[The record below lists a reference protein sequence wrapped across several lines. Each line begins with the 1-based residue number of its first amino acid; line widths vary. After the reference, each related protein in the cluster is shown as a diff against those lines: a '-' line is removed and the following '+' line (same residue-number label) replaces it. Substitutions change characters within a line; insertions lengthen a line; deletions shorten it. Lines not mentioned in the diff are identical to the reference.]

1 MANTTRPSRLPNYT
15 TMSNNTERPPQLSSG
30 FSMGPYPSNGP
41 WNNSAIGAFARNR
54 DAVAPRGSSARGSL
68 LPSDVR
74 RPDGFTD
81 ASNLTGPSGS
91 GALAATSEADPWP
104 GRSDT
109 WNTADNTQSRT
120 LSGNTSPRSRSDAS
134 GQDMNTAYY
143 TATSAIGPR
152 GLLGSK
158 PTPSSALDSSSNAF
172 KNVSTFPGYEDDD
185 ESFAPFGQFKPADVD
200 RLEKF
205 LAVQRQAQE
214 SSMLNAVGSGPSR
227 NSVSSHPESD
237 LHGHTNPYGDYNYGI
252 PGAPGRHSQRPSLAG
267 SSFVSHNTRGFD
279 SNAGR
284 QADEQLAES
293 LARLT
298 MDNGRGAMVDGASN
312 VLSFTNGAQNFEFN
326 PGSQP
331 WGSGQ
336 GHGAYT
342 IGTGVEKRGSIVG
355 RSSPSG
361 NAYRVGGALNSPRG
375 LADTADPWSRPGSR
389 EVRMGPDL
397 GRRGIGPAF
406 TQQPQMPF
414 FQDAYYT
421 GGYDHYTQIY
431 GQFPA
436 PGSPAH
442 LPGFAMPMAHFA
454 LGAGAVP
461 IRPAADQDPG
471 KAFRSVLLDEFH
483 KSSPK
488 SNRRYELRDIIGHIT
503 EFSGDQQG
511 SRFIQHKLETANSD
525 EKDQVFREIE
535 PNAIQLM
542 KDLFGNYVIQR
553 FFEHGNQVQKKV
565 LAGAM
570 KGKVVDLSKQAYACR
585 VVQKALEHLLVEQQ
599 AELVKELEP
608 EIVNLAK
615 HQQGNHVVQQAIAL
629 VPRQHIAFIMD
640 AFTGRICELASHQFG
655 CRVIQRILEHG
666 TEADKAVVTQELH
679 NSAQTLITDSYGNY
693 VVQHVIEKGK
703 AEDRS
708 RIIRLVIP
716 QLLTLSR
723 NKCAS
728 NVVEKCIVYGT
739 VEEQRAIRDQLIGG
753 GDDNCPLFQLTKDQY
768 GNYVVQKLVKNL
780 QPQDREVLLDKLRA
794 HLQSLRKAGNTGRQT
809 TAIDR
814 VISEFSVPA
823 GRTRDSTPAS
833 TAPTSPGLRVD
844 VNSAAP
850 TPNLTMDSASPLST
864 PSSCPPCP
872 NGAGAEAAAEH
883 AKTQLCKGGE
893 NVTPGQPQISE
904 L

>member
-1 MANTTRPSRLPNYT
+1 MANATRPSRFPNYATASNGTDRPQQGLPNT
-15 TMSNNTERPPQLSSG
+15 
-30 FSMGPYPSNGP
+30 FSMGPYPSTGP

-54 DAVAPRGSSARGSL
+54 DAVAPRDASS
-68 LPSDVR
+68 LP
-74 RPDGFTD
+74 GFT
-81 ASNLTGPSGS
+81 SGPSGS

-104 GRSDT
+104 GRSGT
-109 WNTADNTQSRT
+109 WNTTDTTQSRT

-134 GQDMNTAYY
+134 GQDMNSAYY
-143 TATSAIGPR
+143 TAASTIGSR

-158 PTPSSALDSSSNAF
+158 PTPSTALDSSSSPF
-172 KNVSTFPGYEDDD
+172 KNVSPFPNYED
-185 ESFAPFGQFKPADVD
+185 EGGGFASFGQLMKPDTEQ
-200 RLEKF
+200 RLHK
-205 LAVQRQAQE
+205 LLSAQRQAQE
-214 SSMLNAVGSGPSR
+214 SSILNAVGSGPSR

-237 LHGHTNPYGDYNYGI
+237 LHGQTNSYGDFGYGI
-252 PGAPGRHSQRPSLAG
+252 PGAPGTHSQRPSLAG
-267 SSFVSHNTRGFD
+267 SSFAAHNARGFD
-279 SNAGR
+279 SNSGR
-284 QADEQLAES
+284 QTDQEQLAETF
-293 LARLT
+293 ARLA
-298 MDNGRGAMVDGASN
+298 MDNGRNGMANGPSN
-312 VLSFTNGAQNFEFN
+312 ALSFTNGAQNFQFN

-336 GHGAYT
+336 GYGAYT
-342 IGTGVEKRGSIVG
+342 NGTGVDKRGSIVG
-355 RSSPSG
+355 RSSPAGSV
-361 NAYRVGGALNSPRG
+361 YRAGGALNSPRG
-375 LADTADPWSRPGSR
+375 LADTPQPNADPWSRPSSR
-389 EVRMGPDL
+389 DMRMGSDL
-397 GRRGIGPAF
+397 DRRGMGPPF
-406 TQQPQMPF
+406 IQQPPTPF
-414 FQDAYYT
+414 FPDAYY
-421 GGYDHYTQIY
+421 GPGYEHYAQVY
-431 GQFPA
+431 SQFPA
-436 PGSPAH
+436 PGNPAH
-442 LPGFAMPMAHFA
+442 LPGFVMPMAHFA

-488 SNRRYELRDIIGHIT
+488 SNRRYELRDILGHIT

-535 PNAIQLM
+535 PNAVQLM

-570 KGKVVDLSKQAYACR
+570 KGKVIDLSKQTYACR

-608 EIVNLAK
+608 DIVNVAK

-629 VPRQHIAFIMD
+629 VPRQHIDFIMD
-640 AFTGRICELASHQFG
+640 AFKGRICELASHQFG

-666 TEADKAVVTQELH
+666 TEADKAAVTQELH
-679 NSAQTLITDSYGNY
+679 NSAQMLITDAYGNY
-693 VVQHVIEKGK
+693 VIQHVIEKGK

-728 NVVEKCIVYGT
+728 NVVEKCIVCGT
-739 VEEQRAIRDQLIGG
+739 AEEQRAIRDQLIAG

-809 TAIDR
+809 TAIER
-814 VISEFSVPA
+814 VISEFAVPA
-823 GRTRDSTPAS
+823 GSTTDPTPAS

-844 VNSAAP
+844 VNSVAP
-850 TPNLTMDSASPLST
+850 TPNLSMDSVSPLST
-864 PSSCPPCP
+864 PSSCPPSS
-872 NGAGAEAAAEH
+872 NGAGAEAVADH
-883 AKTQLCKGGE
+883 ANSQLCKSEE
-893 NVTPGQPQISE
+893 NVPAAQPHISE